1 MLCERCKKE
10 QAVVHLTI
18 VTPDGE
24 EKRNL
29 CESCYRGS
37 GIARKLASAG
47 LDVAPAKKPGWSA
60 DIVDLGKLRY
70 EFRKRR
76 RKKKP

>member
-1 MLCERCKKE
+1 MLCEQCTKE
-10 QAVVHLTI
+10 EAVVHLTM

-29 CESCYRGS
+29 CESCYRES
-37 GIARKLASAG
+37 GIARKIAGAG
-47 LDVAPAKKPGWSA
+47 LDVTPASKAGWSA

-70 EFRKRR
+70 GSRKRR
-76 RKKKP
+76 RKKKS